1 MGGTLL
7 KLRTWWQTADQTTK
21 TVTLVGGG
29 LLVTL
34 LFGIFYLSSRPSMD
48 LLFPRLEPSEQGRV
62 IQKLQERK
70 IPYEQRTDGSIYVA
84 SNRLAETRAM
94 LAMEGIPSSASAGMM
109 WLNDLSFTDPQS
121 LQDEKLRLALETSM
135 RETIEYMEPV
145 ISAQVHIAPGENS
158 PFVGERSEPSA
169 SVLVQLRPGADRT
182 AVAEAIVATL
192 TGGVRN
198 LSASNI
204 QVTDSKGE
212 VLWDGKGE
220 QGVTAIA
227 SRKRQA
233 EIAQA
238 ERYKRDLEEM
248 IARVAGPG
256 KAVVNVEV
264 EMNFDRQ
271 DVVKTAEKGLPQP
284 VSETAV
290 REVMGANA
298 VSVAA
303 GAAGGAQGGQQ
314 PPAQGAPG
322 SREYGSS
329 QEVKNYGLERTQT
342 ETSVAPGRVVA
353 ARVSITLDEE
363 AASVR
368 QAVEEHA
375 KTLIGADGQDQNFK
389 VTVSTAPFDK
399 TAAAEAQKAL
409 AAAKSEAMKQQIISL
424 IPVIALVIVGFL
436 VVKAIGK
443 AAKTNANVLLTAAA
457 VQAGAGGG
465 AALPAGAAAVSAA
478 PSAGGE
484 AAPSAP
490 AQVENKEPELSEAAK
505 RRVEDLR
512 RSMAQDVEAIPEKFD
527 RNLAQILLLADERP
541 ESVALLVKSWLL
553 EEVN

>member
-7 KLRTWWQTADQTTK
+7 KLRTWWETADRTAK

-34 LFGIFYLSSRPSMD
+34 LFGIFYLAGKPSMD

-70 IPYEQRTDGSIYVA
+70 IPYEQRSDGSIYVA

-94 LAMEGIPSSASAGMM
+94 LAMEGIPSAASAGMM

-121 LQDEKLRLALETSM
+121 LQDEKIRLALEASM

-169 SVLVQLRPGADRT
+169 SVMLQLRPGADRT
-182 AVAEAIVATL
+182 AVAEAVVATL

-198 LSASNI
+198 LSAQNI
-204 QVTDSKGE
+204 QVTDTKGE
-212 VLWDGKGE
+212 VLWDGIGE

-233 EIAQA
+233 ELAQA
-238 ERYKRDLEEM
+238 ERYKRDLEQM

-256 KAVVNVEV
+256 KAVVSVEV

-271 DVVKTAEKGLPQP
+271 DVSRTAEKGLPQP
-284 VSETAV
+284 ISESAV
-290 REVMGANA
+290 RELMGNNA
-298 VSVAA
+298 ISAVTAQQGG
-303 GAAGGAQGGQQ
+303 GAAGGPQGG
-314 PPAQGAPG
+314 AG
-322 SREYGSS
+322 REYGSA
-329 QEVKNYGLERTQT
+329 QETKNYGVEVTQT
-342 ETSVAPGRVVA
+342 ETSVAPGKVVA
-353 ARVSITLDEE
+353 ARVSITLDE
-363 AASVR
+363 SVATAR
-368 QAVEEHA
+368 QAIEEHA
-375 KTLIGADGQDQNFK
+375 RTLIGATGQDENFQVA
-389 VTVSTAPFDK
+389 VTTAPFDK
-399 TAAAEAQKAL
+399 SAAEEANKAI
-409 AAAKSEAMKQQIISL
+409 AAAKSQAMMQQIISL
-424 IPVIALVIVGFL
+424 IPVLALVVVGFL
-436 VVKAIGK
+436 VIKAVGK
-443 AAKTNANVLLTAAA
+443 AAKTNADVLLTAAA
-457 VQAGAGGG
+457 IGGG
-465 AALPAGAAAVSAA
+465 RGSVAVQPQALT
-478 PSAGGE
+478 
-484 AAPSAP
+484 AP
-490 AQVENKEPELSEAAK
+490 AEEANTQMATGQPKGEPQLSEAAK
-505 RRVEDLR
+505 KRAEDIR
-512 RSMAQDVEAIPEKFD
+512 RSMAQEVEAIPEKFD

>member
-29 LLVTL
+29 LLLAL
-34 LFGIFYLSSRPSMD
+34 LTGIFYLSSRPSMD

-62 IQKLQERK
+62 IQKLQEQK

-121 LQDEKLRLALETSM
+121 LQDEKLRLALEASM
-135 RETIEYMEPV
+135 RETIEYMDPV
-145 ISAQVHIAPGENS
+145 VSAQVHIAPGENS

-169 SVLVQLRPGADRT
+169 SVLVQLRPGADRS

-238 ERYKRDLEEM
+238 ERYKRDLEAM

-284 VSETAV
+284 ISETAV

-303 GAAGGAQGGQQ
+303 GGSGTQGAQPAPQGGQ
-314 PPAQGAPG
+314 G

-329 QEVKNYGLERTQT
+329 QEVKNYGLERTET

-363 AASVR
+363 AAAVR

-389 VTVSTAPFDK
+389 VTVTTAPFDK
-399 TAAAEAQKAL
+399 TAAQEAQKAL
-409 AAAKSEAMKQQIISL
+409 AAAKSDAMKQQIISL
-424 IPVIALVIVGFL
+424 IPVIALVLVGFL

-457 VQAGAGGG
+457 VQGGARSAG
-465 AALPAGAAAVSAA
+465 AALPTGESVSVAESSKSA
-478 PSAGGE
+478 PSPQA
-484 AAPSAP
+484 
-490 AQVENKEPELSEAAK
+490 ENREPELSDAAR